1 MRHALPLLLCT
12 ALLGGCAVGPDDIA
26 GTWINQPAIDAAA
39 DSGKLREALLA
50 YGPNLEWRFAP
61 QRHTAWS
68 SNGVD
73 VGEGHLASEGEA
85 QWQVTFHRDF
95 QERFAVDGDELV
107 QQPSASA
114 PEQRFVAVDADTEAE
129 SEVLPGQTFEQRL
142 YAALLG
148 GDWEIREGAGR
159 EGLVRFHADG
169 RVEGLPEAERYAL
182 CLAGDCAERSAEHE
196 ILWLQNGQQG
206 REWLFQLAGDE
217 LSIYQADNQALHTDI
232 PQYQPGPRAWLLE
245 RD

>member
-1 MRHALPLLLCT
+1 MRYSLPLFLLLGST
-12 ALLGGCAVGPDDIA
+12 LLGGCASGPEQLA

-68 SNGVD
+68 SNGVEIA
-73 VGEGHLASEGEA
+73 EGHLAAADDA
-85 QWQVTFHRDF
+85 QWRVTFHTDR
-95 QERFAVDGDELV
+95 QESFELDGDELL

-114 PEQRFVAVDADTEAE
+114 PQQRFVATE
-129 SEVLPGQTFEQRL
+129 SKDDRLPGQTFEQAL

-148 GDWEIREGAGR
+148 GDWEVLEGAGQR
-159 EGLVRFHADG
+159 GLVRFHPDG
-169 RVEGLPEAERYAL
+169 RVEGLPGVEQYAL
-182 CLAGDCAERSAEHE
+182 CLSGECAGRSVDEE
-196 ILWLQNGQQG
+196 IIWLQNGQQG
-206 REWLFQLAGDE
+206 SEWLFRLDDDE
-217 LSIYQADNQALHTDI
+217 LSIYQADNQALHSDV
-232 PQYQPGPRAWLLE
+232 PQYRPGRRVWLLE

>member
-1 MRHALPLLLCT
+1 MRTPLLPLLLCS
-12 ALLGGCAVGPDDIA
+12 ALLGGCASGPDDIA
-26 GTWINQPAIDAAA
+26 GTWVNQPAIDAAA
-39 DSGKLREALLA
+39 ENGKLREALLA

-73 VGEGHLASEGEA
+73 VGEGHLASAGEA

-95 QERFAVDGDELV
+95 QERFALDGDELV

-114 PEQRFVAVDADTEAE
+114 PEQRFVAADTAAE
-129 SEVLPGQTFEQRL
+129 NEVLPGQTFEQRL

-159 EGLVRFHADG
+159 EGLVRFHPDG

-182 CLAGDCAERSAEHE
+182 CLAGDCAERSTEHE

-206 REWLFQLAGDE
+206 REWLFQLAGDQ

-232 PQYQPGPRAWLLE
+232 PQYRPGPRVWLLE

>member
-1 MRHALPLLLCT
+1 MRNALALLLCA
-12 ALLGGCAVGPDDIA
+12 ALLGGCASAPQDIA

-73 VGEGHLASEGEA
+73 VGEGHLASAGEA
-85 QWQVTFHRDF
+85 QWRVTFHRDF
-95 QERFAVDGDELV
+95 QERFALDGDELV

-114 PEQRFVAVDADTEAE
+114 PEQRFVAAGSDAGSDA
-129 SEVLPGQTFEQRL
+129 LPGQTFEQRL

-159 EGLVRFHADG
+159 EGLVRFHPDG
-169 RVEGLPEAERYAL
+169 RVEGLPEVEHYAL
-182 CLAGDCAERSAEHE
+182 CLAGDCAERSVEHE
-196 ILWLQNGQQG
+196 ILWLQNAQQG
-206 REWLFQLAGDE
+206 REWLFQLDDDQ

-232 PQYQPGPRAWLLE
+232 PQYRPGPRVWLLE

>member
-1 MRHALPLLLCT
+1 MRTPLLPLLLYS
-12 ALLGGCAVGPDDIA
+12 ALLGGCASGPDDIA
-26 GTWINQPAIDAAA
+26 GTWVNRPAIDAAA
-39 DSGKLREALLA
+39 ENGKLREAILA

-73 VGEGHLASEGEA
+73 VGEGHLASEGDA
-85 QWQVTFHRDF
+85 QWRVTFHHDF
-95 QERFAVDGDELV
+95 QERFALDGDELV

-114 PEQRFVAVDADTEAE
+114 PEQRFVAAGSDAD
-129 SEVLPGQTFEQRL
+129 VLPGQTFERAL

-148 GDWEIREGAGR
+148 GDWEIREGTGR
-159 EGLVRFHADG
+159 EGLVRFHPDG
-169 RVEGLPEAERYAL
+169 RVEGLPEVEHYAL

-196 ILWLQNGQQG
+196 ILWLQNSQQG
-206 REWLFQLAGDE
+206 REWLFQLDDDQ

-232 PQYQPGPRAWLLE
+232 PQYQPGPRVWLLE